1 MVKYIK
7 DRKSKGEILKTFEP
21 IVRKWFNERFNDLT
35 PPQAMAVP
43 LIKNKENVLVSSPTG
58 SGKTL
63 TAFLS
68 ILNDVLTN
76 QDYLQ
81 HQGLKEKDLSL

>member
-43 LIKNKENVLVSSPTG
+43 LIKNKENVLQI
-58 SGKTL
+58 
-63 TAFLS
+63 
-68 ILNDVLTN
+68 ILF
-76 QDYLQ
+76 
-81 HQGLKEKDLSL
+81 

>member
-1 MVKYIK
+1 
-7 DRKSKGEILKTFEP
+7 
-21 IVRKWFNERFNDLT
+21 
-35 PPQAMAVP
+35 MAVP

-68 ILNDVLTN
+68 ILNDFFKKYRKMGCEAQLAR
-76 QDYLQ
+76 
-81 HQGLKEKDLSL
+81 EKSVPRSKKAQIFP